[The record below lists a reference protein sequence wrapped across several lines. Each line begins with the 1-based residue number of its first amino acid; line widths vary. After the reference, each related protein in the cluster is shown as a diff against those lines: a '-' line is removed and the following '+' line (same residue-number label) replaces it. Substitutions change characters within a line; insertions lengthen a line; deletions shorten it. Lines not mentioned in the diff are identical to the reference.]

1 MRFESWIPLILLLVT
16 VSAVL
21 AFVRLILGRTLP
33 DRVVALDLIST
44 AAVAILALASV
55 FYEAPVLLD
64 VAMVL
69 ALIAFIGTIAFAR
82 FIERGDRNG

>member
-1 MRFESWIPLILLLVT
+1 MSFQAAIPPILLLVT
-16 VSAVL
+16 LSAAL
-21 AFVRLILGRTLP
+21 AFVRLVIGRTLP

-44 AAVAILALASV
+44 GAVAILALASV
-55 FYEAPVLLD
+55 FYDAPVLLD
-64 VAMVL
+64 VAVVL